1 MKRIALLSAALLL
14 VSVSE
19 IFSQNTFTVSG
30 SIREAELNGNKIY
43 LQQLDST
50 FAKRINIDSTTIA
63 NGKFSFSGKVAPQV
77 QFAFISLE
85 KPIKKIRGTS
95 FILED
100 GNINILLDT
109 LSNVS
114 GTKMNNDYQTFI
126 NTQMQTAENDDMDLY
141 IKSIFDFASQ
151 NIKNPVGEY
160 ILMSNHYVLGPDEL
174 KVLLPQ
180 VSEKLKKNSRF
191 KKIELRAQALENTA
205 IGKSFTDLTSKTP
218 EGSTISLS
226 DYAGKGKYLL
236 VDFWASWCGP
246 CRKEMPHLVDAY
258 AKYKDKGLEIV
269 GVSLDQDA
277 DAWKG
282 YLEKA
287 NMTWP
292 QMSDLKGWNSELAA
306 PYGVMS
312 IPSTVLID
320 KDGKII
326 AKNLMGAKLFSR
338 LDELF
343 K

>member
-1 MKRIALLSAALLL
+1 MKKIALFSIASLLL
-14 VSVSE
+14 LTPD
-19 IFSQNTFTVSG
+19 IFSQNTFSVSG
-30 SIREAELNGNKIY
+30 SVREPELNGKKIY
-43 LQQLDST
+43 LQELDST

-63 NGKFSFSGKVAPQV
+63 NEKFSFSGKVAPQV

-85 KPIKKIRGTS
+85 KPVKKIRGTS
-95 FILED
+95 FIMENGD
-100 GNINILLDT
+100 INILLDT

-114 GTKMNNDYQTFI
+114 GTKLNNDYQSFI
-126 NTQMQTAENDDMDLY
+126 NTQIKADENEDMDLY
-141 IKSIFDFASQ
+141 TKAIFDFAAQ

-160 ILMSNHYVLGPDEL
+160 VLMANHYALGPDEL
-174 KVLLPQ
+174 KILLPQ
-180 VSEKLKKNSRF
+180 VSEELKKNARF
-191 KKIELRAQALENTA
+191 KRIELRAQALENTA
-205 IGKSFTDLTSKTP
+205 IGKTFTDMASETP
-218 EGSTISLS
+218 DGNAISLS
-226 DYAGKGKYLL
+226 DYVGKGKYLL

-258 AKYKDKGLEIV
+258 AKYKDKGFEIV

-282 YLEKA
+282 YLQKA

-292 QMSDLKGWNSELAA
+292 QMSDLKGWNSQLAA

-326 AKNLMGAKLFSR
+326 AKNLMGAKLFSK